1 MIIKLKYIISTKDV
15 HKEEYDWETLR
26 ESIKTK
32 GYDTNEYGKISVI
45 SFYKNYHLVMNGNHR
60 VFILNEFYDDNY
72 ELEVETFTFFTIVM
86 DGKVWKNVLVLIIFA
101 VWFFYNLI
109 SFMIKYHKNKLFI
122 KKV

>member
-45 SFYKNYHLVMNGNHR
+45 SFYKKYHLVMNGNHR

>member
-45 SFYKNYHLVMNGNHR
+45 SFYKDYYLVMNGNHR
-60 VFILNEFYDDNY
+60 LFILNEFYDNDY
-72 ELEVETFTFFTIVM
+72 KVEVETFTFFSIVIN
-86 DGKVWKNVLVLIIFA
+86 GKVWKNILVLIIFG

-109 SFMIKYHKNKLFI
+109 SFIIKYHKNKLFI
-122 KKV
+122 KK